1 MSELGRNGITL
12 TAVSDACSVVF
23 SPSSCVVHADF
34 DGSNPVL
41 TYAYTDI
48 NVVRGDVKLAI
59 TTSNITIPSR
69 SNNNITYS
77 LTAIDTYTVRLQIT
91 AIPTTILNGSLGVK
105 VTLGAFEILS
115 SFPFTVVR
123 ESSMLD
129 WIQDWDGRRTSI
141 GGSSIV
147 TPKIFAG
154 AKDSDNSLTGVYIGP
169 DTAGAGIYGYKAVA
183 DPTNEG
189 HTITSEVFHINS
201 NGASIGGWNIET
213 GGISTVDSV
222 SGYSLRLLSSG
233 SIIAKDDND
242 ATIYALYRSGE
253 ASFAKGNVLF
263 HADGSAKFV
272 GEIQAGSGKIGNWLI
287 SENAIHKAHVV
298 LDSNVSAIM
307 ILASDN
313 YQNTANAYT
322 AALKTDGGVKM
333 YYTASGD
340 YGLEAWMPATTTF
353 SGDVGITQYHKAF
366 SLGSTNWIAGWNFD
380 DEKFGNTYASIIGGT
395 TNAGLYLATHDISA
409 VANSGLTTSIAAAT
423 GIYMTA
429 ASSSIELAGYAGG
442 VLQFRLGTAGNKI
455 GGWNFN
461 GAMIW
466 TGNGTTL
473 TLDGF
478 TANNSTVIIA
488 TDALRGYKWL
498 LNANG
503 SGKLAGGKIS
513 WSADGSGSIASGKIE
528 WDASGNLTFLGGTVK
543 SGSGNN
549 PAWAL
554 NPDGSGSL
562 SSGVIY
568 WDSSGNLTLGGAFVM
583 SSNGCI
589 QLSNAGICS
598 EGTAATSVRF
608 WAGSTHAN
616 RGLDVGSTNG
626 PKFKVTQGGTVYAS
640 DIQVSGGTIGGFSV
654 SGESWINSGFGN
666 DASIILRNDTHGTFV
681 GIGGNVMP
689 AAAGVRAVA
698 RFENED
704 TTGSYGGYNFSDNYG
719 IIVSAKNGGDNF
731 AAVLYASN
739 GTRNFAF
746 IGTGNGVL
754 SGSIVGYGSQTIT
767 RCTAANTFYHGDTI
781 TATTI
786 FVKAT
791 NATAKLVLPTK
802 SIISNLLNISSSTPF
817 HVTLRYLCS
826 IGSSYYEIDLYGRNN
841 TTINN
846 EQPFSGAT
854 FPQLYREYKE
864 TNTEAINYGN
874 YPASGVNSI
883 SSIKLSK
890 YIPRIIDLYFD
901 GDNYWGVIQDTPTAQ
916 YSPYNN
922 YSD

>member
-141 GGSSIV
+141 GGASIV

-154 AKDSDNSLTGVYIGP
+154 SKDSDNSLTGVYLGP
-169 DTAGAGIYGYKAVA
+169 DTAGAGIYGYKAVP
-183 DPTNEG
+183 DPSNTG

-213 GGISTVDSV
+213 GGITTVDSV
-222 SGYSLRLLSSG
+222 SGYSLQLLSSG

-242 ATIYALYRSGE
+242 DTIYALYRSGE

-307 ILASDN
+307 ILAADN
-313 YQNTANAYT
+313 YQNTANAYI
-322 AALKTDGGVKM
+322 AALKMYGGVKM
-333 YYTASGD
+333 YYTSSGD
-340 YGLEAWMPATTTF
+340 YGMEAWLPATEETV
-353 SGDVGITQYHKAF
+353 GDAVVTQYHQAF
-366 SLGSTNWIAGWNFD
+366 ALGSSNFIAGWHFDDERLYGTYAMIVGTNGNAGLYVSSSDISAVAVSGLTASIAAGTGIYITAHSNFHELAGYSGGNLVFRLGTNGNQIAGWNFIAGAIYC
-380 DEKFGNTYASIIGGT
+380 GNTT
-395 TNAGLYLATHDISA
+395 
-409 VANSGLTTSIAAAT
+409 
-423 GIYMTA
+423 M
-429 ASSSIELAGYAGG
+429 SS
-442 VLQFRLGTAGNKI
+442 
-455 GGWNFN
+455 
-461 GAMIW
+461 
-466 TGNGTTL
+466 
-473 TLDGF
+473 DGF
-478 TANNSTVIIA
+478 TGSSGSMIISP
-488 TDALRGYKWL
+488 LSGLIGYKWL
-498 LNANG
+498 FSADG
-503 SGKLAGGKIS
+503 SGKLAGGKIA
-513 WSADGSGSIASGKIE
+513 WAADGSGSIASGKIT
-528 WDASGNLTFLGGTVK
+528 WDASGNLTLLGGTIK

-568 WDSSGNLTLGGAFVM
+568 WDASGNLTLGGAFTM

-598 EGTAATSVRF
+598 EGTASSSNDPVRF
-608 WAGSTHAN
+608 WAGETHAN
-616 RGLDVGSTNG
+616 KESAPFRVTHGGALYST
-626 PKFKVTQGGTVYAS
+626 
-640 DIQVSGGTIGGFSV
+640 SGKIGGFYIDNWSIKNY
-654 SGESWINSGFGN
+654 SGNNYINSAAIIFN
-666 DASIILRNDTHGTFV
+666 DNNGIFACIGTSAVPASLGANI
-681 GIGGNVMP
+681 P
-689 AAAGVRAVA
+689 AAFR
-698 RFENED
+698 NETD
-704 TTGSYGGYNFSDNYG
+704 DDFGLSVNAASVFS
-719 IIVSAKNGGDNF
+719 
-731 AAVLYASN
+731 ASN
-739 GTRNFAF
+739 GRRNIAALFYASKGNYSGGWTQYNMAF
-746 IGTGNGVL
+746 YGTGSGVV
-754 SGSIVGYGSQTIT
+754 SGAIVGYGSKEYTCSQN
-767 RCTAANTFYHGDTI
+767 NTFYRMEELSADTI
-781 TATTI
+781 FIKSTSSS
-786 FVKAT
+786 
-791 NATAKLVLPTK
+791 AKIVLPTK
-802 SIISNLLNISSSTPF
+802 SEVQDFLNISSSTPF
-817 HVTLRYLCS
+817 HIRLKFLYVSGSGLYS
-826 IGSSYYEIDLYGRNN
+826 IPVYGRNSTQMSDK
-841 TTINN
+841 TTPFNN
-846 EQPFSGAT
+846 D
-854 FPQLYREYKE
+854 
-864 TNTEAINYGN
+864 N
-874 YPASGVNSI
+874 YPTLYKGWSEYGSSDAASGIQKSSLSSFSI
-883 SSIKLSK
+883 DNI
-890 YIPRIIDLYFD
+890 IPTYVDLYYN
-901 GDNYWGVIQDTPTAQ
+901 GTNYWGVVSLDGWSIYVP
-916 YSPYNN
+916 YSGN
-922 YSD
+922 D

>member
-59 TTSNITIPSR
+59 ATSNITITSR

-141 GGSSIV
+141 GGASIV
-147 TPKIFAG
+147 TPKIFSG
-154 AKDSDNSLTGVYIGP
+154 SKDSDNSLTGVYLGP
-169 DTAGAGIYGYKAVA
+169 DTAGAGIYGYKAVP
-183 DPTNEG
+183 DPSNTG

-222 SGYSLRLLSSG
+222 SGYSLQLLSSG

-307 ILASDN
+307 ILAADN

-322 AALKTDGGVKM
+322 AALKMYGGVKM
-333 YYTASGD
+333 YYTSSGD
-340 YGLEAWMPATTTF
+340 YGMEAWLPATEETV
-353 SGDVGITQYHKAF
+353 GDAVVTQYHQAF
-366 SLGSTNWIAGWNFD
+366 ALGSSNFIAGWHFD
-380 DEKFGNTYASIIGGT
+380 DEKLYGTYAMIVGT
-395 TNAGLYLATHDISA
+395 NGNAGLYVSSSDISN
-409 VANSGLTTSIAAAT
+409 VAISGLTASIAAGT
-423 GIYMTA
+423 GIYITA
-429 ASSSIELAGYAGG
+429 HSNFHELAGYSGG
-442 VLQFRLGTAGNKI
+442 NLVFRLGTNGNKI
-455 GGWNFN
+455 AGWDFSS
-461 GAMIW
+461 GMIY
-466 TGNGTTL
+466 TGSGTTL
-473 TLDGF
+473 TTDGF

-689 AAAGVRAVA
+689 AAAGIRAVA

-704 TTGSYGGYNFSDNYG
+704 TTGAWGGYNYSDNYG

-731 AAVLYASN
+731 AAVFNASG

-746 IGTGNGVL
+746 TGTGNGVL
-754 SGSIVGYGSQTIT
+754 NGSVVGYGSQEIT
-767 RCTAANTFYHGDTI
+767 RCTAANTFYSGDTI
-781 TATTI
+781 TSTMI

-802 SIISNLLNISSSTPF
+802 SIIANLLNINSTTPF
-817 HVTLRYLCS
+817 HITLTYLCS
-826 IGSSYYEIDLYGRNN
+826 IGSSYYEIELYGRNN
-841 TTINN
+841 VTI
-846 EQPFSGAT
+846 SGSTPYSGEAY
-854 FPQLYREYKE
+854 PQLYRELIE
-864 TNTEAINYGN
+864 TNQSAINSGYYPQFTEAGI
-874 YPASGVNSI
+874 ASVQ
-883 SSIKLSK
+883 LSK
-890 YIPRIIDLYFD
+890 RIPRIIDLYFD
-901 GDNYWGVIQDTPTAQ
+901 GTNYWGVIRHYGLPKYTDYYTG
-916 YSPYNN
+916 
-922 YSD
+922 D